1 MNLWA
6 IFITGLTVGGLSCM
20 VVQGGLLTATIAQR
34 EQEKLKKRT
43 LTTGNSLPILMFL
56 LAKLFAYTI
65 LGFVLGSL
73 GAAFTW
79 SITATVIMQLVVV
92 VFMVGTALNIL
103 NVHPV
108 FRYFVIQP
116 PHFLTRI
123 IRKKSKSDDF
133 FALALLGAFTVA
145 IPCGATQAM
154 MALAIASGNP
164 LMGAA
169 ILFVFI
175 LGTSP
180 VFFLL
185 GYFTTKLGDTLQQK
199 FMKFAAVVIILLAI
213 FNANNTL
220 ALTGSNFTLENIA
233 NGFYCTVS
241 YCNDL
246 PIQTPV
252 SSAAITIEDSGYL
265 PNHLTVKAG
274 SPVTIQLKNNNGTGC
289 TQSFT
294 IPSLGVQKV
303 VPVGS
308 TGTLTFTAPQKAG
321 PIAFMCSMGM
331 YRGTIN
337 VI

>member
-20 VVQGGLLTATIAQR
+20 AVQGGLLAATVAQR
-34 EQEKLKKRT
+34 EQEKLQKRT
-43 LTTGNSLPILMFL
+43 VTTGNALPILMFL
-56 LAKLFAYTI
+56 VAKLFAYTI
-65 LGFVLGSL
+65 LGLILGLLGS
-73 GAAFTW
+73 AFTW
-79 SITATVIMQLVVV
+79 SLAATIILQFVVV
-92 VFMVGTALNIL
+92 IFMVGTALNIL
-103 NVHPV
+103 DVHPI
-108 FRYFVIQP
+108 FRYFVVQP
-116 PHFLTRI
+116 PHFLTRF

-133 FALALLGAFTVA
+133 FAPALLGAFTVA
-145 IPCGATQAM
+145 IPCGATQAV

-164 LMGAA
+164 FAGAA
-169 ILFVFI
+169 ILFAFI

-185 GYFTTKLGDTLQQK
+185 GYFTTKLGDALQQK

-213 FNANNTL
+213 FNANNTV

-233 NGFYCTVS
+233 RGFYCTVS

-252 SSAAITIEDSGYL
+252 SDAQITIDNSGYK
-265 PNHLTVKAG
+265 PDNLTVKAG
-274 SPVTIQLKNNNGTGC
+274 SPVTLHFKNINGSGC
-289 TQSFT
+289 TQAFT
-294 IPSLGVQKV
+294 IPSLGLQKV
-303 VPVGS
+303 VPIGS
-308 TGTLTFTAPQKAG
+308 TGILSFTAPKNAG
-321 PIAFMCSMGM
+321 PISFMCSAGN